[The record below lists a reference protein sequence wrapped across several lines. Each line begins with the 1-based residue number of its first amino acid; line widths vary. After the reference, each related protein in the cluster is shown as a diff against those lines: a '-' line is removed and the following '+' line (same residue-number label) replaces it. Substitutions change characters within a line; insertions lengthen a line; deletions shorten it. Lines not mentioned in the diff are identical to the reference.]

1 MNNTVNYT
9 TRPRL
14 IPSESTSE
22 WFFIVL
28 VCMFW
33 ASGLFG
39 FIFVA
44 ADKVLGTDM
53 FIRTIGKTIL
63 FIIFAICSLKYCST
77 KIRMQD
83 LALIFLFILFFFLSS
98 GPSLMPA
105 LQFEDYTRSFLWA
118 LPLYLIG
125 ISLDFPKIKNL
136 VHIFTIASIVVGAY
150 YQLVFIHGTGYSGS
164 AEFKADNMSAAYGFL
179 LPTMFM
185 IWYTFSNFSIKSVF
199 SWIDLSA
206 VTIGVFS
213 MLMLGTRGPV
223 VATAIFVALY
233 LLFFK
238 IVKHKV
244 LNFLLFAVVIYLL
257 LKWADVI
264 LLFFGTLSADL
275 GFSDRIFTSF
285 LSDENIFAEGSSGR
299 DAFYPILFK
308 ALSESPVFGYGLFG
322 SYKFIGTYPH
332 NIFMEILVSFGYVGG
347 GAILLYCFTTLVKA
361 FRNNLSED
369 EKGFLFVLFGAGIV
383 GLLFSS
389 MFIITP
395 AFFLFLGYCIQ
406 MAYRKK

>member
-1 MNNTVNYT
+1 
-9 TRPRL
+9 
-14 IPSESTSE
+14 
-22 WFFIVL
+22 
-28 VCMFW
+28 MFW

-63 FIIFAICSLKYCST
+63 FIVFAICSFKYCST

-105 LQFEDYTRSFLWA
+105 LQFEGYTRSFLWA

-136 VHIFTIASIVVGAY
+136 VHIFTIANIVVGAY
-150 YQLVFIHGTGYSGS
+150 YQLVYIHGTGYSGS
-164 AEFKADNMSAAYGFL
+164 AEFDADNMTASYGFL

-185 IWYTFSNFSIKSVF
+185 IWYTFSNFNIKSF
-199 SWIDLSA
+199 ITWIDLSA
-206 VTIGVFS
+206 VAIGIFA

-238 IVKHKV
+238 IVKHRV
-244 LNFLLFAVVIYLL
+244 LYSLLFAIIIYLL

-264 LLFFGTLSADL
+264 LLFFGTLSVDL

-285 LSDENIFAEGSSGR
+285 LSDENVFAEGSNGR

-308 ALSESPVFGYGLFG
+308 ALSESPVLGYGLFG
-322 SYKFIGTYPH
+322 SYKFINTYPH

-347 GAILLYCFTTLVKA
+347 GAILLYGFTTLIKA
-361 FRNNLSED
+361 FRNNLLED

-389 MFIITP
+389 MFIISP

-406 MAYRKK
+406 MAYRK